1 MIIHFPY
8 WDFKLKKKKTKKE
21 AIPPPPPFFSRMFEK
36 LKWEG
41 DDM

>member
-8 WDFKLKKKKTKKE
+8 WNFKLKKNKNKKE
-21 AIPPPPPFFSRMFEK
+21 AIRPPFFSRMFEQ